1 MRAEINKGSVGSSW
15 VECVHSELDK
25 GGRIIRRSEKQEKFE
40 DERREP
46 RVSGYRVLWGKV
58 KCSRAIGREE
68 REKGM
73 RERERERLYI
83 HILSLLR

>member
-25 GGRIIRRSEKQEKFE
+25 GGRTIRRSEKQEKFE

-46 RVSGYRVLWGKV
+46 RVSGYPGPLG
-58 KCSRAIGREE
+58 
-68 REKGM
+68 
-73 RERERERLYI
+73 
-83 HILSLLR
+83 